1 MVSVAIQS
9 PGHPR
14 NGRSLSTKSIN
25 SISFLSSHSRK
36 CPCPRHHHTE
46 RHSSD
51 VQLRLENH
59 ARTELL
65 FQAVELAA
73 IDVLLRPVCRS
84 PDGCLCISIYI
95 YIYKFRSLCMWPA
108 CLYMPARALSVHA
121 RPPSV

>member
-84 PDGCLCISIYI
+84 PDSCLCISIYI
-95 YIYKFRSLCMWPA
+95 YIYKIRSLCMWPA